1 MPAAAGP
8 TFPPGSRPPKTIRRC
23 RLCLRRLPAR
33 SRAIGTAR
41 FPTSSCS
48 TAGWCKIIGG
58 DAVCTADGAAGAKVR
73 RLPLWLMPGAGL
85 RNWAQSPESPTAPDI
100 VRAAADTAIDSS
112 ARSSFTALDQTM
124 SEWRASLVRWRCGLS
139 ATDRQNYGAAAR
151 AHCRDLK
158 FFVGCI
164 NFEQLGSLR
173 ALALNSIAT
182 RFRLS
187 QGDVETLIAAG
198 RDGLRTIRRFTRFSA
213 ASTDASRPQL
223 HRRPNKST
231 GRPGGL
237 KAGCCLA

>member
-23 RLCLRRLPAR
+23 RLCLEEVA
-33 SRAIGTAR
+33 SAITRYRNGAV
-41 FPTSSCS
+41 SYIKLLD
-48 TAGWCKIIGG
+48 GGLWIIGLSG
-58 DAVCTADGAAGAKVR
+58 YDARLSAETPYAPLTAQQAPRSAAYSFVVD
-73 RLPLWLMPGAGL
+73 AG
-85 RNWAQSPESPTAPDI
+85 RGPSEDWAQSPESPTAPDI
-100 VRAAADTAIDSS
+100 VRAAADTAINSS

-198 RDGLRTIRRFTRFSA
+198 RDGLRTNSTFHAFLGSIDGRVPTA
-213 ASTDASRPQL
+213 ASSAPQ
-223 HRRPNKST
+223 
-231 GRPGGL
+231 
-237 KAGCCLA
+237 

>member
-1 MPAAAGP
+1 
-8 TFPPGSRPPKTIRRC
+8 
-23 RLCLRRLPAR
+23 
-33 SRAIGTAR
+33 
-41 FPTSSCS
+41 
-48 TAGWCKIIGG
+48 
-58 DAVCTADGAAGAKVR
+58 
-73 RLPLWLMPGAGL
+73 
-85 RNWAQSPESPTAPDI
+85 
-100 VRAAADTAIDSS
+100 
-112 ARSSFTALDQTM
+112 M
-124 SEWRASLVRWRCGLS
+124 SEWRASLVRWRCGLA

-151 AHCRDLK
+151 AGCRDLK

-164 NFEQLGSLR
+164 DFEQLASLR

-187 QGDVETLIAAG
+187 QGDVKRRLPPAEMG
-198 RDGLRTIRRFTRFSA
+198 CEQIRRFTRFLA